1 MKTQL
6 CSASLSLL
14 AAICLSLAGFPSQ
27 ALASGIG
34 SIPSEAFDIPGAV
47 VAGRT
52 MPEPSTV
59 VSLGSG
65 RRGASAVLRKPLGG
79 G

>member
-14 AAICLSLAGFPSQ
+14 AAVCLSLAGFSSQ

-34 SIPSEAFDIPGAV
+34 SIPSEAFDLPGAV

-52 MPEPSTV
+52 MPQPSTV

-65 RRGASAVLRKPLGG
+65 LPGARTVLRKPLGG